1 MEAALK
7 AERGQLDVHKQQI
20 KDFVD
25 NKLRTYYGVE
35 EGKPITLSAVLG
47 DAITSYDASL
57 KAQIAEAVK
66 ALPAKY
72 REVLH
77 LYYQEGY
84 PTKEISKIL
93 NRNESSIRSDLKRG
107 REALKQV
114 LKEAY
119 DFE

>member
-1 MEAALK
+1 MILFKAKLDYSKPFSANTDLAYSVISSAVSIVSALF
-7 AERGQLDVHKQQI
+7 ATSSHSALETERGQLDVHKQQI

-66 ALPAKY
+66 ASTFFAHKKSL
-72 REVLH
+72 
-77 LYYQEGY
+77 G
-84 PTKEISKIL
+84 
-93 NRNESSIRSDLKRG
+93 
-107 REALKQV
+107 
-114 LKEAY
+114 
-119 DFE
+119 